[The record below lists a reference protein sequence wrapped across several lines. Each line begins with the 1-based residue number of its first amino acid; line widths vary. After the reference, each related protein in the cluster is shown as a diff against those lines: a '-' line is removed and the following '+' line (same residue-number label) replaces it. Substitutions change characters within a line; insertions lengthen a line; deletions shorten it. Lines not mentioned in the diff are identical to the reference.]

1 MNLTDYEIL
10 GVTGDD
16 NYHTVKRAYYE
27 LSRLYHPDYSHNL
40 TKDLSKEE
48 KKIAFEKIKTAY
60 ENLKDK
66 LNVVE
71 IDLPKTEHNYSDDPN
86 VIVSSKLFEVK
97 SKCTYEEFYEQFNN
111 EFEKLHTEENSDN
124 PFSIFYKEP
133 EDSKKN
139 IQNSNLLINYSNM
152 YSNKNNTFEF
162 GVNYVED
169 HSSENYSDIR
179 IQNKDFYKIKE
190 EYEDSDNNLQEKL
203 DKLIL
208 ERDKNIELNPN
219 ELNFIKN
226 QDIISQKIQI
236 SKNKIQQERNKLFLS

>member
-1 MNLTDYEIL
+1 
-10 GVTGDD
+10 
-16 NYHTVKRAYYE
+16 
-27 LSRLYHPDYSHNL
+27 
-40 TKDLSKEE
+40 
-48 KKIAFEKIKTAY
+48 
-60 ENLKDK
+60 
-66 LNVVE
+66 
-71 IDLPKTEHNYSDDPN
+71 
-86 VIVSSKLFEVK
+86 
-97 SKCTYEEFYEQFNN
+97 
-111 EFEKLHTEENSDN
+111 
-124 PFSIFYKEP
+124 
-133 EDSKKN
+133 
-139 IQNSNLLINYSNM
+139 M

-179 IQNKDFYKIKE
+179 IQNKDFDKIKE